1 MGSEMFWWVGEVPEK
16 FCLAAV
22 VASAVEVGRGPGGLD
37 SNDWS
42 AAALAVMSCRIG
54 VQASAG
60 LQVALLASAGDR
72 VMLSLWVRWGGKC
85 HRALAL
91 VPLRCPCRL
100 RWAYEGMVRSLRGVS
115 GPVPLCSGRVWRTLL
130 I

>member
-1 MGSEMFWWVGEVPEK
+1 MGSDMFWWVGEVPEK

-60 LQVALLASAGDR
+60 LQVALLASAGVR
-72 VMLSLWVRWGGKC
+72 MMSSLWVRWGGKC

-91 VPLRCPCRL
+91 VPLGFPCRFG
-100 RWAYEGMVRSLRGVS
+100 WVGVWEFGGRRDVS
-115 GPVPLCSGRVWRTLL
+115 EPVPLCSCCMW
-130 I
+130 